1 MIRAYLNRPEE
12 SDEGLA
18 SELVRAAVS
27 SVAETCI
34 IPLQDY
40 RSKSCAR
47 CMAECEAQEIERAAG
62 EAAVRNQSCG
72 EKAVLGGCRDGIW
85 ETVFL
90 GTAGQPYRV
99 YI

>member
-1 MIRAYLNRPEE
+1 
-12 SDEGLA
+12 
-18 SELVRAAVS
+18 
-27 SVAETCI
+27 
-34 IPLQDY
+34 
-40 RSKSCAR
+40 
-47 CMAECEAQEIERAAG
+47 MAECEAQEIERVAG

-85 ETVFL
+85 ETVLL

>member
-1 MIRAYLNRPEE
+1 
-12 SDEGLA
+12 
-18 SELVRAAVS
+18 
-27 SVAETCI
+27 
-34 IPLQDY
+34 
-40 RSKSCAR
+40 
-47 CMAECEAQEIERAAG
+47 MAECEAQEIERAAG